1 MILRI
6 LKEDPDGFEGGVTAE
21 MHGNI
26 HNFDIKGYMGLTRHA
41 IKKDDQTNDAKGRGT
56 AYVLVFEE

>member
-26 HNFDIKGYMGLTRHA
+26 HNFDSKGYMGLTRHA
-41 IKKDDQTNDAKGRGT
+41 IKKDDQDQ
-56 AYVLVFEE
+56 

>member
-1 MILRI
+1 VILRI

-26 HNFDIKGYMGLTRHA
+26 QSFDRKGYMELTRHA
-41 IKKDDQTNDAKGRGT
+41 IKKDDQDQ
-56 AYVLVFEE
+56 